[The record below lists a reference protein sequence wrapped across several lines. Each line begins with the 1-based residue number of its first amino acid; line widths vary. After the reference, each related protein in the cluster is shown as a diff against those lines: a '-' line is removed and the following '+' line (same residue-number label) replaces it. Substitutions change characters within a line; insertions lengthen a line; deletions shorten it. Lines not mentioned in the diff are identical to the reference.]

1 MTASKPPSSK
11 GRRLIKVNAISQAKL
26 IKLLIAGDM
35 TCAELSEST
44 GLHYVTVLQY
54 CRELHL
60 AGAAYISRW
69 ERDRRGSPQV
79 KVYKIGER
87 PDAKRVSMTAL
98 QKTQRYRAKKKGI
111 QQARAFATPAIALSI
126 NKEQA

>member
-69 ERDRRGSPQV
+69 ERGSPRQPT
-79 KVYKIGER
+79 GEG
-87 PDAKRVSMTAL
+87 L
-98 QKTQRYRAKKKGI
+98 QDW
-111 QQARAFATPAIALSI
+111 
-126 NKEQA
+126 